1 MANQDDIALMA
12 HLMRRAGF
20 GASRDELEARAAKGY
35 DATVEE
41 LLNPE
46 TQPPVDPYMLLRHQP
61 AALLP
66 GGQPPMGNVNYMYY
80 LVNTKRPLEEKMAL
94 FWHSVFATGNSKV
107 DNYDQLLEQIDLFR
121 KRGMGN
127 YRDLLL
133 TIAKNPTMMFWLDNN
148 QNHGTAVNENWGRE
162 LLELFSLGAG
172 NYTEVDV
179 REASRAFT
187 GWTFETKLPRL
198 PYGRFPWKFEY
209 RPEDHDDGEKT
220 FLGHKGNLNGED
232 IINIVVQQPACARF
246 ICRHLYN
253 FFVADEPQVPAW
265 PIEAPRDPAAIDAMC
280 KAFINSKC
288 EIKPVLRAMFKSDF
302 FKNARYQHLKSPAEV
317 VVGTLRLV
325 GGYELPKPGYGE
337 LSMQPSYMG
346 AGSAQPAVGRG
357 LAYRQGVDQQRLVDV
372 AHQLRRLADRQ
383 SRHAGRAGDHQPP
396 EGAGHQDAGAIGG
409 QLPRLAR
416 PGRGWRRHQEGAD
429 RPGEVVGRDP
439 LGQRRRSP
447 ERRTACRR
455 DAAAHR
461 GDTRIPVRLNSRH
474 ATTTGGIDNV
484 CNTGNAEG
492 PGAGRAAAYRRQRLP
507 QHRDPVQ

>member
-1 MANQDDIALMA
+1 MAHQDDIALMA

-20 GASRDELEARAAKGY
+20 GASRDELEARVAKGY

-41 LLNPE
+41 LLDYAS
-46 TQPPVDPYMLLRHQP
+46 QPAVDPYVLLRHQP

-80 LVNTKRPLEEKMAL
+80 LVNTKRPLQEKMAL
-94 FWHSVFATGNSKV
+94 FWHHVLATGNSKV
-107 DNYDQLLEQIDLFR
+107 DNYDQLLEQIELFR
-121 KRGMGN
+121 NHGMGN
-127 YRDLLL
+127 YRDLLVR
-133 TIAKNPTMMFWLDNN
+133 IAKNPTMIFWLDNN

-179 REASRAFT
+179 RQASRAFT

-220 FLGHKGNLNGED
+220 FLGHKGNFNGED
-232 IINIVVQQPACARF
+232 IIDIVVQQPACAKF

-265 PIEAPRDPAAIDAMC
+265 NIEAPRDPKAIDEMC
-280 KAFINSKC
+280 AVFRASKF
-288 EIKPVLRAMFKSDF
+288 EMKPLLRHVFKSDW
-302 FKNARYQHLKSPAEV
+302 FKKARFQHLKSPAEV

-346 AGSAQPAVGRG
+346 QDLLNPPSVEGWHTGSEWINSGSLMSRINFVAEQVSNPDLPGVQKIIARLKAQKTTTPEQLVDNCLNLLGPVEVGTG
-357 LAYRQGVDQQRLVDV
+357 TKKELVDQAKTWGAISWDGAAAQN
-372 AHQLRRLADRQ
+372 AAQ
-383 SRHAGRAGDHQPP
+383 RAGQML
-396 EGAGHQDAGAIGG
+396 
-409 QLPRLAR
+409 QLI
-416 PGRGWRRHQEGAD
+416 
-429 RPGEVVGRDP
+429 
-439 LGQRRRSP
+439 
-447 ERRTACRR
+447 
-455 DAAAHR
+455 AA
-461 GDTRIPVRLNSRH
+461 TREYQF
-474 ATTTGGIDNV
+474 G
-484 CNTGNAEG
+484 
-492 PGAGRAAAYRRQRLP
+492 
-507 QHRDPVQ
+507 